1 MAKKKETAPP
11 LSPEEQKKVDLEA
24 AKAEFHKA
32 LLYAQKIAQRNI
44 SNPASSQQSRGQSYS
59 TYTKE
64 NILTWL
70 KNPST
75 NAKSLRNASMYLYNA
90 SPLYRRL
97 INYQANMWL
106 WDYVLYPLGY
116 DESKMKANNLQKQ
129 YLAAESE
136 ERAFQGCR
144 ECGTRGNLLWRIV
157 GVRRFVLHSKNQR

>member
-11 LSPEEQKKVDLEA
+11 LSSEEQKKVDLEA

-129 YLAAESE
+129 YLAAAKKCEVWNLKNELSK
-136 ERAFQGCR
+136 AAVSAVR
-144 ECGTRGNLLWRIV
+144 EGIFF
-157 GVRRFVLHSKNQR
+157 GV